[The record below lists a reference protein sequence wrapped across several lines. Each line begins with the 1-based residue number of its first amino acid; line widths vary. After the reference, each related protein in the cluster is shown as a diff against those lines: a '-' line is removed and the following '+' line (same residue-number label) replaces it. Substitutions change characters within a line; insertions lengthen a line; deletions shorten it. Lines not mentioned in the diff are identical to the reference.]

1 MLARARII
9 FLQLKLFWLGARIL
23 LGYVEITGVSCAYEL
38 DLQGRWLRHDT
49 YS

>member
-1 MLARARII
+1 MLARARVIL
-9 FLQLKLFWLGARIL
+9 FQLELFGLGARVLFGHIK
-23 LGYVEITGVSCAYEL
+23 VTRVSCAYEF

>member
-9 FLQLKLFWLGARIL
+9 FLQLKLFWLGAGIL
-23 LGYVEITGVSCAYEL
+23 LGYIEITSVSSAYEL

>member
-1 MLARARII
+1 MLARARVIL
-9 FLQLKLFWLGARIL
+9 FQLELFGLGARVLFGNIK
-23 LGYVEITGVSCAYEL
+23 VTRVSCAYEF